1 MLHYQEHKRMLHVC
15 WLLRLWRMII
25 HVIRTDVLLKSCA
38 FAVYSY
44 WKILV
49 PFLPDIFVQIH
60 EDTASITEDGSN
72 DGSCGTGKTW
82 GGYLCVISSSS
93 EMRNEVEE
101 SKCKL
106 LQVRRME
113 TPAAKYKGLQGCVF
127 FSQIETVFLT
137 PKSDNLSYSLL
148 ARWLELEPQNSHGR
162 RELTLSCPLTSAH
175 PHNTH
180 VSIYTLSK

>member
-15 WLLRLWRMII
+15 WLLRLWRTIN
-25 HVIRTDVLLKSCA
+25 HVILTDVLLKSCA

-49 PFLPDIFVQIH
+49 TFLPDIFVHLHQ
-60 EDTASITEDGSN
+60 DTALITEDVSN
-72 DGSCGTGKTW
+72 DCSCGTGKTW
-82 GGYLCVISSSS
+82 GGYLCVNSNSS

-101 SKCKL
+101 SKRKL

-127 FSQIETVFLT
+127 FSQIEMVSLPQSLT
-137 PKSDNLSYSLL
+137 TWVIHY
-148 ARWLELEPQNSHGR
+148 
-162 RELTLSCPLTSAH
+162 
-175 PHNTH
+175 
-180 VSIYTLSK
+180 